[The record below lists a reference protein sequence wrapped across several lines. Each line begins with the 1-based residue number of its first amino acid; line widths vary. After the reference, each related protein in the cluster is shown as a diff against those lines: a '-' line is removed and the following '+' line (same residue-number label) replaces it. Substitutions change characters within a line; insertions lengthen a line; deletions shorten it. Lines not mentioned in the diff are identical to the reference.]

1 MVYGSLRNQT
11 AFFVSSVEIYL
22 TRVYVAMRVN
32 LERVLREELD
42 NPVYIGKIAYG
53 KSANEKVKG
62 TRDCLN
68 RLENVMKK

>member
-1 MVYGSLRNQT
+1 MNGLWRFEKSNR
-11 AFFVSSVEIYL
+11 FFVSSVEIYL
-22 TRVYVAMRVN
+22 IRVYVAMRVN

-62 TRDCLN
+62 TRK
-68 RLENVMKK
+68 R